1 MGVFSK
7 ILDKLGIKDKEE
19 RAAAKAAKAAA
30 KTPAKPAV
38 KPTIPKTTTLKSGSP
53 VVKDS
58 RPVIGHAG
66 TAGTSFHLD
75 AFKPGAPAA
84 VPMVDVVAKLEK
96 LAAENTEKLN
106 WKTSIVDL
114 MKLLGLDSSLSERK
128 ALAVELGCP
137 AEKMADSAE
146 MNVWLHK
153 TVLQKIA
160 ANGGN
165 IPKELLD

>member
-7 ILDKLGIKDKEE
+7 ILDKLGIKSKEE
-19 RAAAKAAKAAA
+19 KAAA
-30 KTPAKPAV
+30 KTAAKPVA
-38 KPTIPKTTTLKSGSP
+38 KTAIPKTTTLKTGSP

-58 RPVIGHAG
+58 RPVVGKVEAAG
-66 TAGTSFHLD
+66 SGFKLD

-96 LAAENTEKLN
+96 LAAESPEKLN

-114 MKLLGLDSSLSERK
+114 MKLLGLDSSLAERK
-128 ALAVELGCP
+128 ELAKELGCP
-137 AEKMADSAE
+137 ADKMADSAE
-146 MNVWLHK
+146 MNKWLHK

>member
-7 ILDKLGIKDKEE
+7 ILDKLGIKSKEE
-19 RAAAKAAKAAA
+19 KAAEKAAA
-30 KTPAKPAV
+30 KTAV
-38 KPTIPKTTTLKSGSP
+38 KPAIPKTTTLKTGSP

-58 RPVIGHAG
+58 RPVVGKVD
-66 TAGTSFHLD
+66 TAGTSFKLD

-84 VPMVDVVAKLEK
+84 MPMVDVVEKLEK
-96 LAAENTEKLN
+96 LAAESKEKLN

-114 MKLLGLDSSLSERK
+114 MKLLGLDSSLAERK
-128 ALAVELGCP
+128 ELAKELGCP
-137 AEKMADSAE
+137 ADKMADSAE
-146 MNVWLHK
+146 MNMWLHK

-165 IPKELLD
+165 IPRELLD

>member
-7 ILDKLGIKDKEE
+7 ILDKLGIKSKEE
-19 RAAAKAAKAAA
+19 KAAA
-30 KTPAKPAV
+30 AAAAKPAV
-38 KPTIPKTTTLKSGSP
+38 KPAIPKTTTLKTGSP

-58 RPVIGHAG
+58 RPVVGKVEPAG
-66 TAGTSFHLD
+66 SGFKLD

-96 LAAENTEKLN
+96 LAADNPEKLN

-114 MKLLGLDSSLSERK
+114 MKLLGIESSLAERK
-128 ALAVELGCP
+128 ELAKELGCP

-153 TVLQKIA
+153 AVLQKIA

-165 IPKELLD
+165 VPKELLD